1 MKNKKVT
8 PEVAMRR
15 LYERGNTVTEIAE
28 LYSLSEPKVESILKL
43 NEMPNG
49 KKQIT
54 ITQAQKSQVLKL
66 KKQGVTH
73 RVIQKKTGVSLSSID
88 RIVNPERANRQK
100 ENRSV
105 KPTPSPRANR
115 TSRKSTFKLFWG
127 ALEVVKETA

>member
-28 LYSLSEPKVESILKL
+28 LYSLSESKVESILKL

-49 KKQIT
+49 KKQ

-88 RIVNPERANRQK
+88 RIVNPKRANRQK

-105 KPTPSPRANR
+105 KPAPSPRANR
-115 TSRKSTFKLFWG
+115 TSRKSTFRLLWG
-127 ALEVVKETA
+127 AFEIVKETA

>member
-28 LYSLSEPKVESILKL
+28 LYSLSESKVESILKL

-54 ITQAQKSQVLKL
+54 QAQKSHLVL
-66 KKQGVTH
+66 
-73 RVIQKKTGVSLSSID
+73 
-88 RIVNPERANRQK
+88 P
-100 ENRSV
+100 
-105 KPTPSPRANR
+105 
-115 TSRKSTFKLFWG
+115 
-127 ALEVVKETA
+127 

>member
-1 MKNKKVT
+1 
-8 PEVAMRR
+8 MRR

-28 LYSLSEPKVESILKL
+28 LYSLSESKVESILKL

-88 RIVNPERANRQK
+88 RIVNPKRANRQK

-105 KPTPSPRANR
+105 KPAPSPRANR
-115 TSRKSTFKLFWG
+115 TSRKSTFRLLWG
-127 ALEVVKETA
+127 AFEIVKETA